1 MGLTK
6 RNTAKSKSAK
16 LTQRLFKR
24 KSTVP
29 KFSLSKRQSSQSS
42 FPDKV
47 AEANEL
53 LSGAKLM

>member
-6 RNTAKSKSAK
+6 RNTANSKSAK

-24 KSTVP
+24 STVP
-29 KFSLSKRQSSQSS
+29 QFSISRRQPSQSS

-47 AEANEL
+47 AKANEL
-53 LSGAKLM
+53 LKRQM